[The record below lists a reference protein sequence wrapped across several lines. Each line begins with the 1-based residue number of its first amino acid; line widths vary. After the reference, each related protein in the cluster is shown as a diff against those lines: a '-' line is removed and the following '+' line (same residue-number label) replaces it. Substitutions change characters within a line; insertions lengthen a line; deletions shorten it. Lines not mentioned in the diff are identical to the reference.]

1 MIITYTHRDGLYVNM
16 TNRCSNRCDFCVR
29 SYGDTLYGN
38 LWLDHEPSV
47 EEIIASIDGHDLAD
61 FSELV
66 FCGYGEPT
74 ERLADML
81 TVCRYIRS
89 ISGIKIRLNTNGQ
102 SELINGKDSTA
113 LFDGLFDI
121 VSISL
126 NAADADT
133 YDKMCH
139 SQFGKAAYPAI
150 RRKCEALCRRGCS
163 LRRRYDDSAR
173 GYRSMSKN
181 RRKNRRHASRA
192 RFYLNGADSP
202 TEYPLCLKLV
212 KNAFIRIRHW
222 RNLNYQ
228 HESTR
233 YRNRKRRID

>member
-38 LWLDHEPSV
+38 LWLDHEPTV
-47 EEIIASIDGHDLAD
+47 EEIIASIDGHNLAS

-74 ERLADML
+74 ERLSDML
-81 TVCRYIRS
+81 EVCRHIRG
-89 ISGIKIRLNTNGQ
+89 ISDIKIRLNTNGQ

-150 RRKCEALCRRGCS
+150 LEFAENVKPYVGEVILSVVDTTIPPEDIAACRKIAEKIGVTFRVR
-163 LRRRYDDSAR
+163 D
-173 GYRSMSKN
+173 
-181 RRKNRRHASRA
+181 
-192 RFYLNGADSP
+192 
-202 TEYPLCLKLV
+202 
-212 KNAFIRIRHW
+212 FI
-222 RNLNYQ
+222 
-228 HESTR
+228 
-233 YRNRKRRID
+233 

>member
-16 TNRCSNRCDFCVR
+16 TNRCPNRCGFCVR

-47 EEIIASIDGHDLAD
+47 EEIIASIDGRGLAG

-74 ERLADML
+74 ERLSDML
-81 TVCRYIRS
+81 AVCRHIRS
-89 ISGIKIRLNTNGQ
+89 ISDIKIRLNTNGQ
-102 SELINGKDSTA
+102 SELINGKNSTA

-150 RRKCEALCRRGCS
+150 LEFAGNVKPYVGKVILSVVDTTIPPEDIEACRKTAEKIGVALRVR
-163 LRRRYDDSAR
+163 D
-173 GYRSMSKN
+173 
-181 RRKNRRHASRA
+181 
-192 RFYLNGADSP
+192 
-202 TEYPLCLKLV
+202 
-212 KNAFIRIRHW
+212 FI
-222 RNLNYQ
+222 
-228 HESTR
+228 
-233 YRNRKRRID
+233 